1 MGASDIEPSAVT
13 KFDPEL
19 TERLMGVIRPVIKGW
34 HRAEVHGLDDFPSG
48 GALVVSNHSGGLFAL
63 DVPVFATDFY
73 ARFGYDRPVYTLT
86 HDIMFSTPAG
96 DLLKK
101 TGFIPASHENADA
114 ALRAGG
120 VVVVFPGGD
129 YDVYRP
135 TTSANKIDFDGRT
148 GYVRAALNA
157 GVPIVPAVS
166 IGGQENQLF
175 LSRGEWLAKAL
186 RMDKLLRT
194 KILPISFG
202 FPFGL
207 SAVLPVNLPLPTKIV
222 TQVLPPVD
230 IVAEF
235 GEDPAVDEVDTHVRH
250 VMQQGA
256 RHARRPPPTPRDRV
270 TRMPL
275 LQRLSQTAGFVGTM
289 YRAGV
294 LAPMRPDRYV
304 RMGAAV
310 RRQGMTVTTGFAV
323 AAQRCPDRPGLI
335 DELGTLAWR
344 ELDRQSDA
352 LAAALQQ
359 LPGGVPK
366 VVGIM
371 ARNHRG
377 FVESLIAATRVGADV
392 LLLNTSF
399 AGPALADVVAREEV
413 DAVIYDEEFSDSIA
427 HALRDRPTA
436 AKIVAWTDEPDVQT
450 ITVAGLINGHI
461 GQRPSPSERTS
472 KLILLTSGTTG
483 TPKGAKHSGGGPET
497 LKAILDRTPWR
508 AEETTVIV
516 APMFHAWGFGQLVF
530 AAMMACTIVTRRKFD
545 PEATLALVDQHRA
558 TGLCVVPV
566 MFDRIVDLPSD
577 ILSRYSGR
585 SLRFATA
592 SGSRMRPDV
601 VIKFMDQFGDV
612 IYNNYNATEAG
623 MIATATPADLRAA
636 PDTAG
641 RPAEG
646 TEIRILD
653 AEFGDLPTGEVGTIY
668 VRNSTQ
674 FDGYTS
680 GATKDF
686 HDGYMSSG
694 DVGYLDE
701 AGRLFVV
708 GRDDEMIVSGGENV
722 YPMKS
727 RRRSPPI
734 PRWPRPPCSG

>member
-1 MGASDIEPSAVT
+1 MDGRARRADHHRRRI
-13 KFDPEL
+13 DQ
-19 TERLMGVIRPVIKGW
+19 RP
-34 HRAEVHGLDDFPSG
+34 
-48 GALVVSNHSGGLFAL
+48 
-63 DVPVFATDFY
+63 
-73 ARFGYDRPVYTLT
+73 
-86 HDIMFSTPAG
+86 
-96 DLLKK
+96 
-101 TGFIPASHENADA
+101 
-114 ALRAGG
+114 
-120 VVVVFPGGD
+120 
-129 YDVYRP
+129 YRP
-135 TTSANKIDFDGRT
+135 TA
-148 GYVRAALNA
+148 
-157 GVPIVPAVS
+157 
-166 IGGQENQLF
+166 
-175 LSRGEWLAKAL
+175 
-186 RMDKLLRT
+186 
-194 KILPISFG
+194 
-202 FPFGL
+202 
-207 SAVLPVNLPLPTKIV
+207 
-222 TQVLPPVD
+222 
-230 IVAEF
+230 
-235 GEDPAVDEVDTHVRH
+235 
-250 VMQQGA
+250 
-256 RHARRPPPTPRDRV
+256 
-270 TRMPL
+270 
-275 LQRLSQTAGFVGTM
+275 
-289 YRAGV
+289 
-294 LAPMRPDRYV
+294 
-304 RMGAAV
+304 
-310 RRQGMTVTTGFAV
+310 FAV
-323 AAQRCPDRPGLI
+323 GAY
-335 DELGTLAWR
+335 
-344 ELDRQSDA
+344 
-352 LAAALQQ
+352 
-359 LPGGVPK
+359 
-366 VVGIM
+366 
-371 ARNHRG
+371 
-377 FVESLIAATRVGADV
+377 VEAHPADV
-392 LLLNTSF
+392 GYHRHPEGRQAF
-399 AGPALADVVAREEV
+399 R
-413 DAVIYDEEFSDSIA
+413 
-427 HALRDRPTA
+427 
-436 AKIVAWTDEPDVQT
+436 
-450 ITVAGLINGHI
+450 
-461 GQRPSPSERTS
+461 
-472 KLILLTSGTTG
+472 
-483 TPKGAKHSGGGPET
+483 GGPET